1 MVDATIEFLQDF
13 IGKIVLP
20 QMKKD
25 TSDENLN
32 TYAEII
38 TKVTE
43 FCGKQM
49 EGHGK
54 KFLCGDKISIADF
67 SLASIFFSFVYNDA
81 LNCGPIFYERARA
94 IVSSNS
100 KMTTWVLTMQTE
112 LADYLKNR
120 PVCPF

>member
-1 MVDATIEFLQDF
+1 MVDATIEFLQDY
-13 IGKIVLP
+13 IGKLVLP

-32 TYAEII
+32 TYLDVISKI
-38 TKVTE
+38 TE

-67 SLASIFFSFVYNDA
+67 SLAAIFFSFVYNDA
-81 LNCGPIFYERARA
+81 LNTGASFSDKAKEI
-94 IVSSNS
+94 I
-100 KMTTWVLTMQTE
+100 
-112 LADYLKNR
+112 
-120 PVCPF
+120 